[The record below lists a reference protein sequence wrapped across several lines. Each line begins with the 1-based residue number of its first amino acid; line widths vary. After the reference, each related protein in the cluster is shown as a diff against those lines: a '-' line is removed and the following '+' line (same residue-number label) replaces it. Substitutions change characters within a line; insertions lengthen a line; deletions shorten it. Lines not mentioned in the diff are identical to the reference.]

1 MRRIDPQV
9 RNGNDMTTRAT
20 GIASEPGYTIVENAS
35 LEGRNTFRVAA
46 RAEML
51 VDIHRTEALSTI
63 ADYAGIKKTPPMVLG
78 GGSNILF
85 TRDWPGVLLTLSTT
99 GIKILE
105 NGGDGALIRVEAGE
119 NWNDLVHWSLAQ
131 GFIGLENLALIPG
144 TVGAAPIQNIGA
156 YGVEASEFVR
166 VVEVF
171 DWRASAFARISNT
184 DCGFAYRDS
193 IFKRDPSHY
202 LVTAVEFFL
211 PRQRNLNL
219 DYTGVREELASI
231 TVDEPTAPMVAE
243 AVCRLRTR
251 KLPNPVLIGNAGSFF
266 KNPVVPE
273 RSARALLERNAT
285 LPTWPASDGTRK
297 LSAAWLIEA
306 SGFKGL
312 REGDAGVSTQHAL
325 VLVNH
330 GKASGAQ
337 IWALAQQVREGVFQR
352 FGVTLEPEPI
362 II

>member
-1 MRRIDPQV
+1 
-9 RNGNDMTTRAT
+9 MTTRAT

-51 VDIHRTEALSTI
+51 VDIHRTEAIPTI
-63 ADYAGIKKTPPMVLG
+63 ADYAAIKKTPPLILG

-85 TRDWPGVLLTLSTT
+85 TRDWPGVLLSLSTT
-99 GIKILE
+99 GIRILE
-105 NGGDGALIRVEAGE
+105 NDGDGSLIRVEAGE
-119 NWNDLVHWSLAQ
+119 NWNDIVHWSLAQ
-131 GFIGLENLALIPG
+131 GFAGLENLALIPG

-156 YGVEASEFVR
+156 YGVEVSEFVR

-171 DWRASAFARISNT
+171 DWRTSAFERISNA
-184 DCGFAYRDS
+184 DCEFAYRDS
-193 IFKRDPSHY
+193 IFKHDPSRY

-211 PRQRNLNL
+211 PCRRDLNL
-219 DYTGVREELASI
+219 DYVGVREELAAMK
-231 TVDEPTAPMVAE
+231 VEQPTTPMVAE

-251 KLPNPVLIGNAGSFF
+251 KLPNPALIGNAGSFF
-266 KNPVVPE
+266 KNPVVADQVANE
-273 RSARALLERNAT
+273 LFERNAA

-312 REGDAGVSTQHAL
+312 REGDAGVSSQHAL

-337 IWALAQQVREGVFQR
+337 IWTLAQKIREGVFQR
-352 FGVTLEPEPI
+352 FGVALEPEPI
-362 II
+362 IV